1 MSWFS
6 GLCKAGYL
14 LKRLAM
20 KARFNLGFPR
30 TTSVAVTNCR
40 QPSLSACCSMHSALW
55 MSSFSCNEKGVK
67 RLGQGSIHIRACI
80 PWRGS
85 RVSLMRQVQ
94 TQADPYDIYHM
105 HVSHEVTGSVTE
117 TKGPSSFNKFKGNC
131 RKIWH
136 PVHGPKLFSVA
147 KLPFGVAFCT
157 DFMRIC
163 SIESLLSNNL
173 CFCF

>member
-55 MSSFSCNEKGVK
+55 MSSFSCNEKDVK
-67 RLGQGSIHIRACI
+67 RLGQGSIHIRARI
-80 PWRGS
+80 TWSS
-85 RVSLMRQVQ
+85 RVLWMRQVL
-94 TQADPYDIYHM
+94 TRAGPYYIYHK
-105 HVSHEVTGSVTE
+105 HASNEVTGSVTK
-117 TKGPSSFNKFKGNC
+117 TKGPSSFNKFRWTAGCILKGTAGKSDILYAALNYSQVLGFL
-131 RKIWH
+131 W
-136 PVHGPKLFSVA
+136 L
-147 KLPFGVAFCT
+147 
-157 DFMRIC
+157 
-163 SIESLLSNNL
+163 
-173 CFCF
+173 

>member
-1 MSWFS
+1 MPVYNGCDRIVFDYCCLAIIDLINSSFLLYIGELMACLWMWWVCICFRAGFELPFSQSCEHFFFLEHLKQLTLWLPSRAPQSMSWFS

-80 PWRGS
+80 P
-85 RVSLMRQVQ
+85 
-94 TQADPYDIYHM
+94 
-105 HVSHEVTGSVTE
+105 
-117 TKGPSSFNKFKGNC
+117 
-131 RKIWH
+131 
-136 PVHGPKLFSVA
+136 
-147 KLPFGVAFCT
+147 
-157 DFMRIC
+157 
-163 SIESLLSNNL
+163 
-173 CFCF
+173 